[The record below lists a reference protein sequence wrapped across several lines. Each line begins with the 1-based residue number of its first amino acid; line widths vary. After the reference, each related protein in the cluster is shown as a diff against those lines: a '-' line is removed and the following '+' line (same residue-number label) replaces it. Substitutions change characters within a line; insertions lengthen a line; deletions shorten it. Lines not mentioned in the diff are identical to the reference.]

1 MPPHDYSVTRKAF
14 YSGGRK
20 VSRQAVRR
28 EINALIDHV
37 GSDAT
42 RLGRLVRDGRISPI
56 EFELAMRDLL
66 RSAHIVAASV
76 GKGGRARMLARDW
89 GRVGAKI
96 KWQYGYLQRFAR
108 KIARG
113 GISDTALAS
122 RARSYASSI
131 FVSFSNTFQD
141 AQTEFVE
148 GGKNPVLARLV
159 QNSQEGCEE
168 CTADAAE
175 GWMSVDD
182 MGEIGSRICGDFCR
196 CDIEFSEDELA
207 GLDIKVKV
215 IVNE

>member
-1 MPPHDYSVTRKAF
+1 MPHDYSIKSKQYITE
-14 YSGGRK
+14 GRK

-28 EINALIDHV
+28 EINGLLDYV
-37 GSDAT
+37 ERSFS
-42 RLGRLVRDGRISPI
+42 RLGHSFHAGDISLV
-56 EFELAMRDLL
+56 EFELQMRELL
-66 RSAHIVAASV
+66 KSAHIIAASV

-96 KWQYGYLQRFAR
+96 KWQYGYLQKFAR

-182 MGEIGSRICGDFCR
+182 RGEIGTRICGDFCK